1 MDNLNLPITYT
12 TPDNLPTVAAPET
25 EVQQPSFMESMR
37 ATAYGAI
44 AEGTTGTVSDYI
56 ETRITQPYIT
66 DRDRPKLSQDKVN
79 QLWAGAGIVDQP
91 PTADKYNDVSIYYL
105 LDKAKRR
112 TAMNQINEATEY
124 GAGTAARG
132 VATLGLSMLDP
143 LNVAAGLF
151 PVSAMARGI
160 GLAKVAASMEA
171 LQVAGSSSA
180 TVLGRVGAR
189 AAYGAIEGLAGNLP
203 LEAITAPMRNEMG
216 EDYTAA
222 QSLANL
228 ALGSAVGG
236 GIHVVIGGLKPRVD
250 IADRVEA
257 PIIEQPKVAEPTD
270 IKQFTTAKQGADTQ
284 VKFGDTYEPAQYV
297 VIDASELDATMK
309 KSANQFRDRTGAAS
323 QAQITEIA
331 NKLDPNLL
339 MDSPTADSGAPT
351 MAANGAVIAGNGR
364 MAAIKLA
371 YETKKGDGYKQAI
384 TQQAQQLGITDDI
397 SGMKQPIL
405 VRKLTSDKVDVE
417 RLAVISN
424 ETGAMRMSALEQS
437 KVDSDRIGTLDNI
450 ATYDTGEI
458 NYNASLENIKAWV
471 GQYPKEMRAALLAK
485 DGTLSLEGQQRYKNA
500 ILHKAYGDTPLLAKM
515 IESTDNDI
523 KTVINAAVKL
533 APRVAIIKDK
543 MQAGALH
550 NLNIDDDLQAAI
562 TKYSEIKSAG
572 RTVDNYVQQQS
583 MLDDELSPSAIQLL
597 LFIDKNKRSSR
608 AIADGINNFYD
619 NLENAGNPKQQTM
632 FGDVVPSREQLLV
645 KSLDVTY
652 SAAELTEIVTP
663 QTRENA
669 VTMSVT
675 QLEDNYSPTVD
686 TIINSDPTIGK
697 ANFADVKTEVK
708 NSLNLE
714 NSYVTRDIP
723 ELKPIEKPLLFDGEV
738 DYATH
743 NIELQA
749 KIKEIEELQNLGLY
763 SRGQD
768 KQAIR
773 DRINEIQMELQPRKK
788 EFNEKYKNANFR
800 EFTDE
805 QLNNYDNERRSLN
818 HPELEELTNKLLFDT
833 PNVKPK
839 LTEFNN
845 FLNKLESEFKN
856 ILGDKY
862 DIYYDKSNQSV
873 STYFQIIDKDSGEN
887 YVLKMSD
894 HFKRGLGH
902 WNIDIKPILNSSGG
916 IKSKQATTKYIKAL
930 AAEFAKNIE
939 TKGKYYGPDTHS
951 FSDFEA
957 KMTGLFIDPLG
968 FKYSLGENPGIKTTE
983 LAAQMYKEFGDDAGR
998 LLETGKIKIVE
1009 SVKDLPGTHPNNV
1022 QAMYKDGQVYLV
1034 AKNIDPMKV
1043 KGVMLHE
1050 VGVHAN
1056 MRDMLGTEGF
1066 DNLINQMNRH
1076 LDIDNPNLAAVIDAA
1091 IPDDTPLQFRGEER
1105 LAYLVENMPEYGFVK
1120 SLISKVKAWIYKTFP
1135 SLQQSLKLTDSDINE
1150 LALSSLRNYASNQER
1165 SNAAIPLYS
1174 QAEEVAQTVSDEI
1187 DATDKVL
1194 TQTNKAREI
1203 VSTLDIAD
1211 NLDNREDFVEYL
1223 NSNGVSKDIADS
1235 LYNDVR
1241 QAYQRALNTLQ
1252 PNPEQ
1257 YATKYALDKLENG
1270 LYAHKV
1276 ALVHD
1281 KALKT
1286 KIQSHLEKNFAT
1298 SPYAAGRSLT
1308 IGTTEHKAG
1317 ARAYNAADGV
1327 RNAKRIYTGQLDV
1340 GLSKIEADKL
1350 FYSGALND
1358 DLQRAMWA
1366 LEDKADVSK
1375 LAPEA
1380 VNVAKLVMNIYDN
1393 QMAAMNNNGFVQSKV
1408 AHYLS
1413 NQQSLHNQTKILAA
1427 GYDNWKQAV
1436 MQQLDVNKT
1445 LEAMNATALTD
1456 DILKGVYQGL
1466 STGEHIG
1473 VGGKDGNMGAFNPLK
1488 KIGQKPRK
1496 LIFKDADSVIAYRK
1510 QFGDLDFHSSI
1521 IGTIESTSK
1530 KIGLLQTLGVN
1541 YERNIKEIMAGYMQN
1556 TMTPEQRGKFRKF
1569 VDNNVMAMLKTV
1581 DGRNDVPFSE
1591 GWARFT
1597 SNALAIQSMA
1607 KLGGATLSAVSD
1619 LANVSGHLN
1628 RLGFKSTTYNLL
1640 DQGVTMFTKF
1650 SPERKQMLGSMGIF
1664 GDSILQ
1670 NAYRDGY
1677 SDINTGQAIS
1687 KHVNRF
1693 FKWTGLNAWTDS
1705 SRLGAADSLMNYMS
1719 GFTSKEHAALPDSLR
1734 NELKLFDI
1742 NEQEWNLLRQT
1753 KQMQVDGNSYLHP
1766 QEVDNISDK
1775 ISAIFAE
1782 QGLSDNKLETA
1793 TARYSEQLKNKL
1805 TNFYHDGL
1813 AHMVIEPDSATKYYQ
1828 TWGGLQPGSAGGVIA
1843 RFAMQFKSFSI
1854 GFMRRILL
1862 DVVMDETKGIGE
1874 RSWNLGKHIAATTI
1888 TGYIAMSLKDIFKG
1902 REPRKLFDDDGFNP
1916 KVVTA
1921 ALLQGG
1927 GAGIFGDFIFGEY
1940 NRFGGGL
1947 AGTLAGPAV
1956 GTVGDLAS
1964 IYSSV
1969 LYGSLDGNPPDIRA
1983 KSLNFV
1989 LNNSP
1994 YINAFY
2000 ARAAINY
2007 AFAYGLQE
2015 YMNPGYLRRLERNVE
2030 RNNNQE
2036 FWLPPTEYAI
2046 QY

>member
-44 AEGTTGTVSDYI
+44 REGTTGTVSDFI

-66 DRDRPKLSQDKVN
+66 DSDRPKLSQDKVN
-79 QLWAGAGIVDQP
+79 LLWAGAGIVDQP

-749 KIKEIEELQNLGLY
+749 KIKEIEDLSRDGLY
-763 SRGQD
+763 SR
-768 KQAIR
+768 KA
-773 DRINEIQMELQPRKK
+773 
-788 EFNEKYKNANFR
+788 
-800 EFTDE
+800 E
-805 QLNNYDNERRSLN
+805 QLI
-818 HPELEELTNKLLFDT
+818 PEQVTLDQPLIEAPLLSKSQELTNSLQDNFGADSTKLL
-833 PNVKPK
+833 
-839 LTEFNN
+839 
-845 FLNKLESEFKN
+845 ES
-856 ILGDKY
+856 
-862 DIYYDKSNQSV
+862 
-873 STYFQIIDKDSGEN
+873 
-887 YVLKMSD
+887 
-894 HFKRGLGH
+894 
-902 WNIDIKPILNSSGG
+902 
-916 IKSKQATTKYIKAL
+916 
-930 AAEFAKNIE
+930 
-939 TKGKYYGPDTHS
+939 GKV
-951 FSDFEA
+951 
-957 KMTGLFIDPLG
+957 
-968 FKYSLGENPGIKTTE
+968 
-983 LAAQMYKEFGDDAGR
+983 
-998 LLETGKIKIVE
+998 KIVE

-1076 LDIDNPNLAAVIDAA
+1076 LDIDNPNLATVIDAA
-1091 IPDDTPLQFRGEER
+1091 IPDDTPLQFRSEER
-1105 LAYLVENMPEYGFVK
+1105 LAYLVENIPEYGFVK

-1135 SLQQSLKLTDSDINE
+1135 SLQQKLNLSDSDINE
-1150 LALSSLRNYASNQER
+1150 LALSSLRNYASKQER

-1174 QAEEVAQTVSDEI
+1174 QSDEVAQTVSDEI

-1223 NSNGVSKDIADS
+1223 NSSGISKDIADS
-1235 LYNDVR
+1235 LYSDVR
-1241 QAYQRALNTLQ
+1241 QAYQRAVNTLQ

-1456 DILKGVYQGL
+1456 DILRGVYQGL

-1888 TGYIAMSLKDIFKG
+1888 AGYVAGALKDVFKG

-2036 FWLPPTEYAI
+2036 FWAPPSEYAVK
-2046 QY
+2046 Y

>member
-44 AEGTTGTVSDYI
+44 REGTTGTVSDFI

-66 DRDRPKLSQDKVN
+66 DSDRPKLSQDKVN
-79 QLWAGAGIVDQP
+79 LLWAGAGIVDQP

-749 KIKEIEELQNLGLY
+749 KIKEIEDLSQDGLY
-763 SRGQD
+763 S
-768 KQAIR
+768 KNI
-773 DRINEIQMELQPRKK
+773 EQPIP
-788 EFNEKYKNANFR
+788 
-800 EFTDE
+800 E
-805 QLNNYDNERRSLN
+805 QVIPDQPVVEVQLLSKSQ
-818 HPELEELTNKLLFDT
+818 ELTNSLQDNFGADSTKLL
-833 PNVKPK
+833 
-839 LTEFNN
+839 
-845 FLNKLESEFKN
+845 ES
-856 ILGDKY
+856 
-862 DIYYDKSNQSV
+862 
-873 STYFQIIDKDSGEN
+873 
-887 YVLKMSD
+887 
-894 HFKRGLGH
+894 
-902 WNIDIKPILNSSGG
+902 
-916 IKSKQATTKYIKAL
+916 
-930 AAEFAKNIE
+930 
-939 TKGKYYGPDTHS
+939 GKV
-951 FSDFEA
+951 
-957 KMTGLFIDPLG
+957 
-968 FKYSLGENPGIKTTE
+968 
-983 LAAQMYKEFGDDAGR
+983 
-998 LLETGKIKIVE
+998 KIVE

-1043 KGVMLHE
+1043 KGVVLHE

-1056 MRDMLGTEGF
+1056 MRDMLGAEGF

-1076 LDIDNPNLAAVIDAA
+1076 LDIDNPRLAEVIDAA

-1135 SLQQSLKLTDSDINE
+1135 SLQQKLNLSDSDINE
-1150 LALSSLRNYASNQER
+1150 LALSSLRNYASKQER

-1174 QAEEVAQTVSDEI
+1174 QSDEVAQTVSDEI

-1211 NLDNREDFVEYL
+1211 NLDNRNDFVEYL
-1223 NSNGVSKDIADS
+1223 NSNGISKDIADS
-1235 LYNDVR
+1235 LYSDVR

-1276 ALVHD
+1276 SLVHD

-1456 DILKGVYQGL
+1456 DILRGVYQGL

-1581 DGRNDVPFSE
+1581 DGRNDIPFSE

-1597 SNALAIQSMA
+1597 SKALAIQSMA

-1619 LANVSGHLN
+1619 LANVAGHLN

-1640 DQGVTMFTKF
+1640 DQGVKMFTKF

-1719 GFTSKEHAALPDSLR
+1719 GFTNKKHADLPDSLR
-1734 NELKLFDI
+1734 NELKMFDI

-1753 KQMQVDGNSYLHP
+1753 KQTQVDGNNYLHP

-1775 ISAIFAE
+1775 ISAIFAA
-1782 QGLSDNKLETA
+1782 QGLSGKKLETA

-1828 TWGGLQPGSAGGVIA
+1828 TWGGLQPGHIGGVIA
-1843 RFAMQFKSFSI
+1843 RFVMQFKSFSI

-1862 DVVMDETKGIGE
+1862 DVVMDETKGISE

-1888 TGYIAMSLKDIFKG
+1888 AGYIAMSLKDIFKG

-1956 GTVGDLAS
+1956 GTVGDFAS

-1969 LYGSLDGNPPDIRA
+1969 LYGAIDGNPPDIRA

-2036 FWLPPTEYAI
+2036 FWLPPSEYAVK
-2046 QY
+2046 Y